1 MDIMQGILC
10 DWSDDHCLKLLKNC
24 YNSLPKDGKV
34 IIVEQILPIF
44 PEMTTSARGKSL
56 LDMLMMTQKP
66 GGKVRMQ
73 QELFDLA
80 FGAGFKTISF
90 ACFVCNS
97 AVMEFNKQDK
107 EFVSFVL

>member
-1 MDIMQGILC
+1 M
-10 DWSDDHCLKLLKNC
+10 
-24 YNSLPKDGKV
+24 
-34 IIVEQILPIF
+34 EQILPIF
-44 PEMTTSARGKSL
+44 PEITTFAWGKSL

-90 ACFVCNS
+90 TCFICNS
-97 AVMEFNKQDK
+97 TVMEFNKKDK
-107 EFVSFVL
+107 ESVSFAL